1 MSCRVKRI
9 DGKPVQVNLEAKST
23 RTGDVDGGVI
33 KGTDVSV
40 YITPATIRGF
50 SEETSRLR
58 DLTNEYNEIASEITV
73 GNLTN
78 ASRFENL
85 QNEILDKYQ
94 EEIQSK
100 VSQIRGVD
108 VTFNSPFL
116 GAWEGNFEP
125 SLNMTISIS
134 QNADTEAISNLL
146 FDIAETTSQDA
157 FILEEASEITDRT
170 PLTEF
175 TEDGMMHYPQLRINF
190 PSELTVEEKSI
201 AAQSL
206 RDNGVQEF
214 SIDGDFLLI
223 NVIDF
228 NSETN
233 EQQEQNYTKIKET
246 VAALFSGEGS
256 PIRTIL
262 TGNVQENVRKSKY
275 VGARNEGDKQSQTR
289 EYDRSDLFEE
299 RIVPTETDS
308 IIAHKQRQLEIILEH
323 NPMLNGEQLGVRE
336 LTDIKTLQEAVG
348 EEVVTAPDFTEADL
362 QRAVETGRVTV
373 YSSKE
378 IKQGTFVTP
387 SRMEAESYAGGEQVY
402 SKSVLIR
409 DVAWLDTIEGQLAE
423 VPQTPAET
431 KSEIEQIIATAKVE
445 GTYLLAPNGQPT
457 NLSEEQW
464 AQVRTQNF
472 INWFGD
478 WINDPQ
484 NASKVVDEN
493 GEPQIMYHGT
503 EAVFNEFTKNR
514 PRSSGDS
521 FLYLG
526 DGFYFTNDFD
536 TAQSYSET
544 GMGRVVE
551 AFLNI
556 RRPYLSENADH
567 TLPAKQGSFAKDI
580 GVEVGQETEY
590 LSQKGHD
597 GVISVDV
604 EADYIEANV
613 YEPNNI
619 KSATDNIG
627 TFDPD
632 NLDIRYQEDNQL
644 TIDESKNL
652 PKYRVEIQDLSE
664 PTDLVTELAKVDK
677 IGEDKAT
684 SLARV
689 INQAKN
695 NIAKRLGLTREEYD
709 RSNQV
714 RTITNVG
721 EIVSDFRE
729 SLVTQNGL
737 STTNNPLFDYFGA
750 EQIKS
755 TEMLYQSQVNQK
767 YIKNLKL
774 AENDYILSS
783 VLDKEQS
790 YGFLGYESKLSG
802 LGNRANIVA
811 EIERRLADILDRAT
825 NTNDFYIQKL
835 NKTWLLQYQKNQTT
849 QDGIHAVQLLID
861 GDPYATKAQIEHLQE
876 EQRNELLGSLRY
888 LIPSMD
894 YSPEFKYLMVAAILR
909 GNQVNPVLIREQ
921 LTEEQRAAGVE
932 AKVIKEIPGD
942 QVRRN
947 NQTTGSHQELSSAVL
962 PNVYQEM
969 LAGTDLLPMQLLDKY
984 ADKSYISRN
993 EAIEIMQPRTYK
1005 EVEEGTWIRFEK
1017 SSSETDIEALTKISK
1032 LVEKTGMNN
1041 PWCTGGGMATT
1052 YLPKGDFY
1060 LFMNK
1065 NMQPEITIR
1074 YDGENIEE
1082 IRGTE
1087 DGQRLS
1093 QKQAGLSEKFLDEIP
1108 NGPEHKS
1115 QVKITRHYYQLKEQG
1130 SLSSKQDVLDF
1141 IAVLGEE
1148 FRTYDWKA
1156 KQEYQNL
1163 RASYIAQSF
1172 EQDLKKYGLD
1182 YYEIIT
1188 KNMLEEGRVITG
1200 ESLVFGEVREKNL
1213 LQESGEYVIP
1223 AGTVLMDNVSLDGS
1237 NLGGK
1242 PLSLKVG
1249 DNTIFHRS
1257 VIIRDAILD
1266 ENTTFGE
1273 NVEIKGVLSIRSTV
1287 VDQGFKLPSGLRAL
1301 EVNMRGVDFDGEYT
1315 IEGNKEYNY
1324 NLEINYSIIS
1334 DKLTV
1339 GDNSVFKKG
1348 FMLQN
1353 NEIGKP
1359 VVFGENI
1366 EVKGNLRISGHTNAA
1381 TGFELGKGLKVGGA
1395 INIVN
1400 NTSLGGDIIIGENTS
1415 VEGKVSII
1423 GNNLK
1428 KEEGKISIKDNSQ
1441 LGDADFLNTD
1451 INNVEIGDNVK
1462 VRERLYVTPNDIGK
1476 VSIGDNLTVSG
1487 ELFIYG
1493 KKHTVGKNLNARI
1506 VNIQGD
1512 VDAQTL
1518 DFIKT
1523 ARAETLVFSDAVV
1536 YDGIDIPESL
1546 GIQALYLLGGSVYGN
1561 LNIAFE
1567 KEVQGKITI
1576 DGTRTSNVYIKNG
1589 EIDSI
1594 DIVRESKISLL
1605 SILGNTSI
1613 GYLRIGSSNVKML
1626 EVGSGNSVDFF
1637 STDYGTKIQTFS
1649 TGKNS
1654 YVYNLDFLH
1663 KSPTDISLGEGTKV
1677 DNFFVRLFEGSYF
1690 AAAKDVVI
1698 GYAEITNERGQQ
1710 GTYNP
1715 PTVNIHDNLWVES
1728 TMEVEGVIDRDNW
1741 YTRIGQNRH
1750 QFVNRDGSVVVI
1762 DDSRGVKPQVL
1773 EQTKR
1778 GAIIKTPT
1786 KTLTLLDKNNA
1797 DVTTPIH
1804 ELAHEYESVLT
1815 EEEIK
1820 TIEDWSGHKH
1830 GTTEFSE
1837 AFAKGAEK
1845 YIFEGTTFLGK
1856 VDEVFQKLKQWF
1868 KEVILDAI
1876 TYFGDISDLNADMIM
1891 VYDKMFMDGTIQSYE
1906 VERRTTQKQADPALV
1921 EQQQIEEL
1929 NLKTIKN
1936 KADEITRGTGI
1947 FKRISQG
1954 EHKGFSEIGEAG
1966 IEAAILLDRIYGTS
1980 QQSVA
1985 QAAQEE
1991 TLKEYAKKKGIW
2003 VEDVIEKWGE
2013 PETEGAEALVWFGN
2027 NSSVV
2032 TKAVIPYLQSPQEYL
2047 DRLIIHNTL
2056 FYATRIKVV
2065 GFSQTSD
2072 GTLQFI
2078 VEQPLVLF
2086 DRGATQAE
2094 VNAYMEKLGFTH
2106 YEDNDYIS
2114 SKTHVED
2121 LHPGNVVVYKGT
2133 NELLVIDPIIR
2144 FNTPEGGFG
2153 GDRVVGTNR
2162 VEARTT
2168 AFQTGE
2174 IATQTPVEAT
2184 KEIISKLERSGLAH
2198 SVTLLTPAEISEKVN
2213 SLPAGAQVVGIPNG
2227 FYIHNH
2233 GQRNIYLNSEAL
2245 NPNTAIHEFA
2255 HSYLDSL
2262 QQYRGDIF
2270 NEALN
2275 LLDSNR
2281 KEAQAYID
2289 YVNQT
2294 QPQLEQ
2300 GSELWKKEVLAQAI
2314 GDNGARLLES
2324 NKQHTIKD
2332 WLSRFWEAIK
2342 NMLGLQQYSVEE
2354 VARMTLKEFS
2364 EAVVSEMTRGE
2375 VLFDI
2380 DANFRNWTK
2389 GYTLVENEGIEQIM
2403 TGQPIVVRAYHGTT
2417 HDFDEFR
2424 GSELGAT
2431 GGHMGRTNYFTV
2443 DYSDA
2448 SSNYLSD
2455 GGDLAYRIES
2465 RKDELYWYLDEE
2477 LEGSTEEEIIEY
2489 LQTWVVTKDSF
2500 DEIFDTELSFTDIEE
2515 LADLIAKH
2523 QLLGGEDHIKEVYIK
2538 MDNPVVIG
2546 NRDTYIDN
2554 YGITEEVFESTLA
2567 VIAEEEGMTSEE
2579 YIYEYGEEY
2588 AAMMVHEYEGADSLV
2603 VDALERAME
2612 DSDVIMLEA
2621 AESIL
2626 DTYAFTPHISVSEI
2640 EEHLRSRFFENEE
2653 GESVT
2658 GDVIKNFFH
2667 HLGYD
2672 GIILTDVAYRFRN
2685 MGLSQGAAHIHVTD
2699 DFNNKIKNADG
2710 TNVTFD
2716 EKSSNYNFQFP
2727 NNGMWD
2733 TILNHKQLQKLN
2745 NEQIKEYA
2753 KKITDGEAFL
2763 QRLSPVEEQGRNRG
2777 GSKLVELSLYLEQS
2791 DAYSRQTSGLA
2802 NWARENGH
2810 WVELEKIRSN
2820 PAYEQ
2825 VTEPTAES
2833 LVFIDRVR
2841 NTVIKVVNT
2850 EALDNAPMRDFID
2863 QRIVIHN
2870 HLFLETAYSL
2880 VGITEPTKGGTRPS
2894 LILEQ
2899 PFIEAAEPLSKEAI
2913 KLYMESIGFTHLGGN
2928 EYSTGQRYILTDISP
2943 SNVIQGNDGNIY
2955 IIDPSIILREAEHDT
2970 GGRGIGSTNRVTVPL
2985 NVTQLNGADVSSF
2998 YKAMRL
3004 TKEGLTEAEVYQAT
3018 NWRNDGNGLWKRD
3031 IATIKAD
3038 RLYPSDVNSLL
3049 SGMPIMR
3056 PLSGIASDLVG
3067 VRDFL
3072 GEKNPLVKITLDKTA
3087 SKTGILLN
3095 EVDSANNIIDIAV
3108 QLPGTELT
3116 VRGLTEMF
3124 TTQEFEDIL
3133 NRGLHTYL
3141 AKTESVYPGFN
3152 NPSQIL
3158 DYYTAKYN
3166 LQGMTISEKLAFLD
3180 PILDG
3185 NANEMIG
3192 TAYRTQDYQA
3202 FSTMKGLPTGKFT
3215 YTYTVENLS
3224 DYIKSK
3230 QQINEIEKYC

>member
-1 MSCRVKRI
+1 MSCRIERI
-9 DGKPVQVNLEAKST
+9 DGKPVQVTLDKKIA
-23 RTGDVDGGVI
+23 I
-33 KGTDVSV
+33 KDTSPKPISEVAV
-40 YITPATIRGF
+40 YITPATVRGF
-50 SEETSRLR
+50 NLETSRLR
-58 DLTNEYNEIASEITV
+58 DLTNEYNKVASEITK
-73 GNLTN
+73 GELINST
-78 ASRFENL
+78 RFVEL
-85 QNEILDKYQ
+85 QNEILESYQ
-94 EEIQSK
+94 KEVQREVSK
-100 VSQIRGVD
+100 ISGVE
-108 VTFNSPFL
+108 VEFNSPFL
-116 GAWEGNFEP
+116 GAWDGNFEP
-125 SLNMTISIS
+125 PLNMVLKIAQDADTQSIS
-134 QNADTEAISNLL
+134 KLL
-146 FDIAETTSQDA
+146 FDLAEATSQDA
-157 FILEEASEITDRT
+157 FILEENSEITDRT

-175 TEDGMMHYPQLRINF
+175 SEDGMMHYPQLRINF

-201 AAQSL
+201 AAQAL
-206 RDNGVQEF
+206 RDNGIQEF

-233 EQQEQNYTKIKET
+233 EQQEQNFTKIKET

-262 TGNVQENVRKSKY
+262 TGNVQENVRKSRY

-308 IIAHKQRQLEIILEH
+308 VIAHKQRQLEIILEH

-755 TEMLYQSQVNQK
+755 TEMLYQRQVNQK

-849 QDGIHAVQLLID
+849 QDGIHAVQQLID

-969 LAGTDLLPMQLLDKY
+969 LAGTDLLPMQLLDKH

-993 EAIEIMQPRTYK
+993 EAIEIMQPRIYK

-1032 LVEKTGMNN
+1032 LVEKTGMDN

-1237 NLGGK
+1237 NLGDK

-1287 VDQGFKLPSGLRAL
+1287 VDQGFNLPSGLRAL

-1324 NLEINYSIIS
+1324 SLDISESIIT

-1339 GDNSVFKKG
+1339 GDNSVFKNG
-1348 FMLQN
+1348 FTLQN

-1366 EVKGNLRISGHTNAA
+1366 EVKGNLNITRHTNAA
-1381 TGFELGKGLKVGGA
+1381 TGFELGKGLKVGGG
-1395 INIVN
+1395 INIAS

-1415 VEGKVSII
+1415 VEGRVSII
-1423 GNNLK
+1423 GNNTK

-1441 LGDADFLNTD
+1441 LGEVDFLNTH

-1476 VSIGDNLTVSG
+1476 ISIGDNLTVSG
-1487 ELFIYG
+1487 ELYIHG
-1493 KKHTVGKNLNARI
+1493 KKHTVGKNLNARM

-1523 ARAETLVFSDAVV
+1523 ARAEKLVFSDAVV

-1546 GIQALYLLGGSVYGN
+1546 GIQTLYLLGGSVYGN

-1567 KEVQGKITI
+1567 KGVQGKITI

-1605 SILGNTSI
+1605 SILGNTNI

-1626 EVGSGNSVDFF
+1626 DVGSGNSVEFL
-1637 STDYGTKIQTFS
+1637 STDYGTKIQKFF
-1649 TGKNS
+1649 TGNNS
-1654 YVYNLDFLH
+1654 YIYNLAFLH
-1663 KSPTDISLGEGTKV
+1663 KSPTDISLGERTKV
-1677 DNFFVRLFEGSYF
+1677 ENFIVRLFEGSYF
-1690 AAAKDVVI
+1690 AVAKDVVI

-1762 DDSRGVKPQVL
+1762 DDIRGVKPQVL

-1804 ELAHEYESVLT
+1804 ELAHEYETVLT
-1815 EEEIK
+1815 KDEIK

-1936 KADEITRGTGI
+1936 KADEIIKGETV
-1947 FKRISQG
+1947 FKRLSQR
-1954 EHKGFSEIGEAG
+1954 EQRGFTEIGEAG
-1966 IEAAILLDRIYGTS
+1966 VEATILLDRIYGTS
-1980 QQSVA
+1980 QQGVA

-1991 TLKEYAKKKGIW
+1991 TIKEYAKKKGIW
-2003 VEDVIEKWGE
+2003 VEDVVKQKGE
-2013 PETEGAEALVWFGN
+2013 PHTEGAEALVWFDSDTN
-2027 NSSVV
+2027 IVS
-2032 TKAVIPYLQSPQEYL
+2032 KAVIPYLQSPQEYL
-2047 DRLIIHNTL
+2047 DRLSIHNTL
-2056 FYATRIKVV
+2056 FPETAIQVV
-2065 GFSQTSD
+2065 GFSQASD

-2078 VEQPLVLF
+2078 VEQPLVIF
-2086 DRGATQAE
+2086 ERGATREE
-2094 VNAYMEKLGFTH
+2094 VQELMSKLGFEH
-2106 YEDNDYIS
+2106 YEDNDYLNNETLI
-2114 SKTHVED
+2114 ED
-2121 LHPGNVVVYKGT
+2121 LHQGNVVIDKATGR
-2133 NELLVIDPIIR
+2133 LAVIDPIIR

-2162 VEARTT
+2162 VEAVT
-2168 AFQTGE
+2168 ADLQAGE
-2174 IATQTPVEAT
+2174 VVYDIPIEAT
-2184 KEIISKLERSGLAH
+2184 KEIIAKLERSGLAH
-2198 SVTLLTPAEISEKVN
+2198 SVTLLNSQELSDKLSSLSNDIEVVN
-2213 SLPAGAQVVGIPNG
+2213 IPNG
-2227 FYIHNH
+2227 AYVHRYGKRH
-2233 GQRNIYLNSEAL
+2233 VYLNSDVI

-2255 HSYLDSL
+2255 HPYLDAL
-2262 QQYRGDIF
+2262 QQYRRDLF
-2270 NEALN
+2270 DEALN
-2275 LLDSNR
+2275 LLDSNS
-2281 KEAQAYID
+2281 KEAQVYID

-2300 GSELWKKEVLAQAI
+2300 GTELWKKEVLAQAI
-2314 GDNGARLLES
+2314 GDNGAQLLES
-2324 NKQHTIKD
+2324 TRQHTIKD

-2354 VARMTLKEFS
+2354 VARMTIKEFS
-2364 EAVVSEMTRGE
+2364 EAVVSEMTKGE

-2380 DANFRNWTK
+2380 DANFRNWSK
-2389 GYTLVENEGIEQIM
+2389 GYTLVENEGIEQIT
-2403 TGQPIVVRAYHGTT
+2403 TGQPVVVRAYHGTT

-2424 GSELGAT
+2424 GGELGSPQ
-2431 GGHMGRTNYFTV
+2431 GHMGRTNYFTV

-2448 SSNYLSD
+2448 LSNYLSD
-2455 GGDLAYRIES
+2455 GGDLQSRITRRAEDIVETFDNEVYNVS
-2465 RKDELYWYLDEE
+2465 
-2477 LEGSTEEEIIEY
+2477 EEEFIDFIKNWIIN
-2489 LQTWVVTKDSF
+2489 
-2500 DEIFDTELSFTDIEE
+2500 DEIFTQLFDENTDFSNREEIARIIAESEL
-2515 LADLIAKH
+2515 K
-2523 QLLGGEDHIKEVYIK
+2523 GENDQIKEVYIK

-2554 YGITEEVFESTLA
+2554 YGVTEEVFESTLA

-2579 YIYEYGEEY
+2579 YIDEYGEDY
-2588 AAMMVHEYEGADSLV
+2588 AAMMVHEYEGANTLV
-2603 VDALERAME
+2603 VDALEKAMD
-2612 DSDVIMLEA
+2612 DSDAILSEDAMT
-2621 AESIL
+2621 IL
-2626 DTYAFTPHISVSEI
+2626 DSFAFSADISVRQI
-2640 EEHLRSRFFENEE
+2640 EEHLRRRDIVSEE
-2653 GESVT
+2653 GEYVT
-2658 GDVIKNFFH
+2658 GDIIKNFFH
-2667 HLGYD
+2667 NLGYD
-2672 GIILTDVAYRFRN
+2672 GIILTDVANRFQG
-2685 MGLSQGAAHIHVTD
+2685 MGLSQDVAHIHVTD

-2716 EKSSNYNFQFP
+2716 EKSRNYNFQFP

-2791 DAYSRQTSGLA
+2791 DDYARQTSGLA
-2802 NWARENGH
+2802 TWARENGH

-2850 EALDNAPMRDFID
+2850 EALDNSPMRDFID

-2870 HLFLETAYSL
+2870 HLFFETAYSL

-2899 PFIEAAEPLSKEAI
+2899 PFIEAAQPLTREAI
-2913 KLYMESIGFTHLGGN
+2913 KLYMEAIGFTHLGGN

-2943 SNVIQGNDGNIY
+2943 SNVIQGKDGNIY

-2985 NVTQLNGADVSSF
+2985 NITQLNGADVSSF
-2998 YKAMRL
+2998 YEAMRL
-3004 TKEGLTEAEVYQAT
+3004 TREGLSEVEVYQAT

-3031 IATIKAD
+3031 IATVKAD
-3038 RLYPSDVNSLL
+3038 RLYPHDVTQLL
-3049 SGMPIMR
+3049 SEEPILR
-3056 PLSGIASDLVG
+3056 PLNSIASDLTG

-3072 GEKNPLVKITLDKTA
+3072 GDKNPLVRITLDKTA
-3087 SKTGILLN
+3087 SESGIVLN
-3095 EVDSANNIIDIAV
+3095 EVDGANNMIDITV
-3108 QLPGTELT
+3108 QLPNTEVT

-3124 TTQEFEDIL
+3124 ATQEFEDIL

-3141 AKTESVYPGFN
+3141 AKTGSVYPGFN

-3166 LQGMTISEKLAFLD
+3166 LQGMSISEKIAFLD

-3192 TAYRTQDYQA
+3192 TAFRTQDYQA
-3202 FSTMKGLPTGKFT
+3202 FSTMKGLPSGKFT

-3224 DYIKSK
+3224 DYVKSK